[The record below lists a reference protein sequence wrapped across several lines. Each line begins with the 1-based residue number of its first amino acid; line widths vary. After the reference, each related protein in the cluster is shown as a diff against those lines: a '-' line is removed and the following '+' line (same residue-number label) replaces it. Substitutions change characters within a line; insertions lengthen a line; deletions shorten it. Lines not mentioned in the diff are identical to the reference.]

1 MGSEH
6 VLDFQEYTPSIIKI
20 IYHFIRSI
28 SRPQFCV
35 GAVLATTFN
44 WPHNLKTESET
55 HLMEMNVIVITWSL
69 EIVPTRTANL
79 KPNLAPPLFVSLLLH
94 FPLESHV
101 SWRCMVNGWCI
112 FFICFFFLVFMCDVE
127 FQCQFFLSFLLYR
140 ALQDQWALLVMLDKQ
155 EQTLVITSWYFTPG

>member
-6 VLDFQEYTPSIIKI
+6 VFRPSEIHSIYEI
-20 IYHFIRSI
+20 IYHFFRSI
-28 SRPQFCV
+28 SRPRFCV
-35 GAVLATTFN
+35 GPVLATTFN

-79 KPNLAPPLFVSLLLH
+79 KPNLALPLIVSLLLH

-112 FFICFFFLVFMCDVE
+112 FFICFFFIFFMCGVE
-127 FQCQFFLSFLLYR
+127 FQCQSFLSFLLYR

>member
-6 VLDFQEYTPSIIKI
+6 VLRPPEIHSIYKI

-28 SRPQFCV
+28 SRPQFFV
-35 GAVLATTFN
+35 GPVLATTFN

-79 KPNLAPPLFVSLLLH
+79 KPNLALPLFLPASPFPIGVPRFMEVHDQWMMYLLYL
-94 FPLESHV
+94 
-101 SWRCMVNGWCI
+101 
-112 FFICFFFLVFMCDVE
+112 FFF
-127 FQCQFFLSFLLYR
+127 FFFSCAMLNFSDNSFYPFSFIGLYR
-140 ALQDQWALLVMLDKQ
+140 
-155 EQTLVITSWYFTPG
+155 TNGPSWWSWTNRSRR

>member
-6 VLDFQEYTPSIIKI
+6 VLRPSEIHSIYKI

-28 SRPQFCV
+28 SRPQFFV
-35 GAVLATTFN
+35 GPVLATTFN

-55 HLMEMNVIVITWSL
+55 HLIEMNVIVITWSL

-79 KPNLAPPLFVSLLLH
+79 KPNLALPLFVSLLLH

-101 SWRCMVNGWCI
+101 SRRCMVNGWCI
-112 FFICFFFLVFMCDVE
+112 FFICFFF
-127 FQCQFFLSFLLYR
+127 FFSCAMLNFSVNPFYPFSFIGLYR
-140 ALQDQWALLVMLDKQ
+140 
-155 EQTLVITSWYFTPG
+155 TNGPSWWCWTNRSRR

>member
-1 MGSEH
+1 MGSED
-6 VLDFQEYTPSIIKI
+6 VLRPSEIHSIYKI

-28 SRPQFCV
+28 SRPQFFV
-35 GAVLATTFN
+35 GPVLATTFN

-55 HLMEMNVIVITWSL
+55 HLIEMNVIVITWSL

-79 KPNLAPPLFVSLLLH
+79 KPNLALPLIVSLLLH

-101 SWRCMVNGWCI
+101 SRRCMVNGWCI
-112 FFICFFFLVFMCDVE
+112 FFICFFFIFFMCDVE
-127 FQCQFFLSFLLYR
+127 FQCQSFLSFLLYR

>member
-6 VLDFQEYTPSIIKI
+6 VFRPSEIHSIYEI
-20 IYHFIRSI
+20 IYHFFRSI
-28 SRPQFCV
+28 SRPRFCV
-35 GAVLATTFN
+35 GPVLATTFN

-79 KPNLAPPLFVSLLLH
+79 KPNLALPLIVSLLLH

-112 FFICFFFLVFMCDVE
+112 FFICFFFIFFMCDVE
-127 FQCQFFLSFLLYR
+127 FQCQSFLSFLLYR

>member
-6 VLDFQEYTPSIIKI
+6 VLRPSEIHSIYKI

-28 SRPQFCV
+28 SRPQFFV
-35 GAVLATTFN
+35 GPVLATTFN

-79 KPNLAPPLFVSLLLH
+79 KPNLALPLFVSLLLH

-101 SWRCMVNGWCI
+101 SRRCMVNGWCI
-112 FFICFFFLVFMCDVE
+112 FFIFFF
-127 FQCQFFLSFLLYR
+127 FFFSCAMLNFSANPFYPFSFIGLYR
-140 ALQDQWALLVMLDKQ
+140 
-155 EQTLVITSWYFTPG
+155 TNGPSWWCWTNRSRR

>member
-1 MGSEH
+1 MC
-6 VLDFQEYTPSIIKI
+6 LDPQKYTPSINKI

-35 GAVLATTFN
+35 GPVLATTFN

-79 KPNLAPPLFVSLLLH
+79 KPNLAPPLFVFLLLH

-112 FFICFFFLVFMCDVE
+112 FFICFLLFVFLVFMYIK
-127 FQCQFFLSFLLYR
+127 FSANSFYPFSFIGLYR
-140 ALQDQWALLVMLDKQ
+140 
-155 EQTLVITSWYFTPG
+155 TNGPSWWCWTNRSRR